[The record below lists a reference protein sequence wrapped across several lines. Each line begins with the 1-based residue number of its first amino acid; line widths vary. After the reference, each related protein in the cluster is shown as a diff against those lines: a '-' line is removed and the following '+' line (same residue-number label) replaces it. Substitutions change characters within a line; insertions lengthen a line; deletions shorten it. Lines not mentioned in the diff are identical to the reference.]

1 MKTLLLMRHAK
12 SSWKDPSI
20 PDHDRPLAKRGLR
33 DAQRMGELLGERELS
48 PQRIISSSATRSAET
63 ARIIHDN
70 CKCATAITLSDK
82 LYLAEADAYFAEL
95 VNLPNDIER
104 VMLIGHNPGLE
115 SLLQMLSGQ
124 IESLPT
130 AVIAT
135 ISLPV
140 KNWGEIGPGIE
151 GTLVELWRPK
161 DLPEGKKTEPK
172 KEEKPAKKAKTTEK
186 PKEKAP
192 KKAKVTKVVE
202 PVPPAKDVENKK
214 KEKKK
219 TGKKKTGTQ
228 K

>member
-161 DLPEGKKTEPK
+161 DLPEGKKPSPRRKKNQPRKQKQPKSPK
-172 KEEKPAKKAKTTEK
+172 KRRLKKPR
-186 PKEKAP
+186 
-192 KKAKVTKVVE
+192 
-202 PVPPAKDVENKK
+202 
-214 KEKKK
+214 
-219 TGKKKTGTQ
+219 
-228 K
+228 